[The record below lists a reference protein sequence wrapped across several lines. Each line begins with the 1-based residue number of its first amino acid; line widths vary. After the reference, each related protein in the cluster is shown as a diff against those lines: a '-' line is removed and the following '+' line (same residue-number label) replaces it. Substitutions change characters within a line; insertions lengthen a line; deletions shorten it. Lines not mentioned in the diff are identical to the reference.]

1 MSTLPEIT
9 QDEIP
14 NDIVSLI
21 LLLHYSENLA

>member
-14 NDIVSLI
+14 NDIVSPI